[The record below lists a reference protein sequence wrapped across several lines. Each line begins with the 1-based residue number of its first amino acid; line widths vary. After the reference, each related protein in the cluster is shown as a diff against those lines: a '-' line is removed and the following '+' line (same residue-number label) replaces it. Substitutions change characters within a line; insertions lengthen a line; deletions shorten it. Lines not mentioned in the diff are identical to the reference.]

1 MQNITSNVLRM
12 TRQGHI
18 FNLRG
23 GREDLFCPMDNL
35 RGTKYNLR
43 RPSDDQTRS
52 YF

>member
-12 TRQGHI
+12 TRKGHI

-23 GREDLFCPMDNL
+23 GREHLFRPLDNL
-35 RGTKYNLR
+35 RGVKYNLQ
-43 RPSDDQTRS
+43 RPSDNQTRS

>member
-23 GREDLFCPMDNL
+23 ALEHLFRPLDNL
-35 RGTKYNLR
+35 RGTKYNLQ
-43 RPSDDQTRS
+43 RPLDDQTRS